1 MEVENKYI
9 LSIVTVVFNDVN
21 NIEKTLESIL
31 KIKNPNIQYIVIDGL
46 SSDGTIDIIKNYSS
60 IIDILISEKDNGIYD
75 AMNKGLGLATGDSII
90 FMNGGDVFV
99 KNFDPLKCILKF
111 DYENCILIGQS
122 YQTFKSDIYLR
133 ASIEK
138 SSILLAN
145 PAHQSIFVP
154 KIIYSN
160 ISYNTNLKIA
170 ADYYWIQNCMK
181 GNCVIL
187 INEIVSIF
195 SLGGKSSSKYFKDI
209 YLMNIEMNYS
219 FILIKSIIKFLM
231 FNLIGRKY
239 SFRLLYRNKYKRL
252 VGGNI

>member
-1 MEVENKYI
+1 M
-9 LSIVTVVFNDVN
+9 SIVTVVFNDVH
-21 NIEKTLESIL
+21 NIKKTLESVH

-46 SSDGTIDIIKNYSS
+46 SSDGTIDIIKNYLS

-75 AMNKGLGLATGDSII
+75 AMNKGLSLAKGDSII
-90 FMNGGDVFV
+90 FMNGGDIFLNDFDPI
-99 KNFDPLKCILKF
+99 KTILNFDYKK
-111 DYENCILIGQS
+111 CILIGQS
-122 YQTFKSDIYLR
+122 YQTFENDIYLR

-138 SSILLAN
+138 SNILLAN
-145 PAHQSIFVP
+145 PAHQAIFVP
-154 KIIYSN
+154 RLIYSK

-187 INEIVSIF
+187 INDIVSVF

-209 YLMNIEMNYS
+209 YLMNKEMGYS
-219 FILIKSIIKFLM
+219 LIIIKTLVKYLM

-239 SFRLLYRNKYKRL
+239 SFRLLYRNKYKRTAN
-252 VGGNI
+252 GNV